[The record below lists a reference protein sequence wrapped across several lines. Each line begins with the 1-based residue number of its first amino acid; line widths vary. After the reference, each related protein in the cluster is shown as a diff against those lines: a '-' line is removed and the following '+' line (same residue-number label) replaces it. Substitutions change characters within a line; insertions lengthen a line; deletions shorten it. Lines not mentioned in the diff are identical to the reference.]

1 MSQEIANKIK
11 EVYPVGS
18 RSDSF
23 GETYP
28 VREHAASNG
37 AGIKC
42 KKCGDEILSITHG
55 NLNLCKCGA
64 ISVDGSKE
72 LVRVIGK
79 PEDYEE
85 IQK

>member
-1 MSQEIANKIK
+1 MAKEIANKTEK
-11 EVYPVGS
+11 EIH
-18 RSDSF
+18 
-23 GETYP
+23 P
-28 VREHAASNG
+28 VRESATSNG

-42 KKCGDEILSITHG
+42 KKCGTEVLSITHG
-55 NLNLCKCGA
+55 NLTPCKCGA